1 MTVQELIN
9 QQMNHFIGKL
19 IAENQVSLEKVIE
32 VATHTGAY
40 LIRNRHVQNK
50 GISEEEIKLV
60 LQSLVD
66 FMHHNFENQFS
77 EDDFILI
84 KDKTL
89 ALLKNP
95 GFDEEI
101 QTYFKQFY
109 Q

>member
-9 QQMNHFIGKL
+9 QQMDHFVGKM
-19 IAENQVSLEKVIE
+19 IAKDQLSIEKVIE

-40 LIRNRHVQNK
+40 LIRNRYVQNK

-66 FMHHNFENQFS
+66 FMNHNFEGQFHQ
-77 EDDFILI
+77 EDFIMI

-95 GFDEEI
+95 GFDQDI
-101 QTYFKQFY
+101 QEYFKQFY

>member
-9 QQMNHFIGKL
+9 QQMDHFIGKL
-19 IAENQVSLEKVIE
+19 IAKDQLSIEKVIE

-60 LQSLVD
+60 LQSLAD
-66 FMHHNFENQFS
+66 FMNHNFEGQFNQ
-77 EDDFILI
+77 EDFIVI

-95 GFDEEI
+95 GFDQDI
-101 QTYFKQFY
+101 QEYFKQFY